1 MPLLFDMPLEQLP
14 AYQGSSPRP
23 QDFDAYWQRAL
34 AEQRATEP
42 DPELVPA
49 DFQTDFADCFH
60 LYFSW
65 HPRRPRPRQIP
76 APESSGQSRP
86 RRAHVPWLR
95 RQRRPLA

>member
-49 DFQTDFADCFH
+49 AFQTDFADCFH
-60 LYFSW
+60 LYFTGTRGARV
-65 HPRRPRPRQIP
+65 HAKFLRPQ
-76 APESSGQSRP
+76 AP
-86 RRAHVPWLR
+86 
-95 RQRRPLA
+95 